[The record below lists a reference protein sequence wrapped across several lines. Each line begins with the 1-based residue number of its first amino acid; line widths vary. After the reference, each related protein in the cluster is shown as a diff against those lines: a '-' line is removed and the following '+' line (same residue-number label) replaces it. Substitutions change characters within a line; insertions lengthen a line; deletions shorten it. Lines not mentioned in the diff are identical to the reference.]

1 MESKEQN
8 EETNKNRLTD
18 TENKVV
24 MARWEGVGEP
34 GEGKREEEVA
44 YVECLLPFFGG
55 EEGEEEGCVRNP
67 SLTIKSFKIIFF
79 LSPAFK

>member
-1 MESKEQN
+1 MFSRN
-8 EETNKNRLTD
+8 SSITGTHL
-18 TENKVV
+18 KVV
-24 MARWEGVGEP
+24 VVVALEVAETRV
-34 GEGKREEEVA
+34 EGKREEEVA
-44 YVECLLPFFGG
+44 YVECLLPLFGG

>member
-1 MESKEQN
+1 MVVVVVVLVVA
-8 EETNKNRLTD
+8 ETR
-18 TENKVV
+18 V
-24 MARWEGVGEP
+24 EGR
-34 GEGKREEEVA
+34 REEEVA
-44 YVECLLPFFGG
+44 YVECLLPLSGG